1 MNQYFCFTKDQLYME
16 LGDCIKKI
24 REAKGLSQKEVAL
37 SCKMDMGNYSR
48 IENGKTDPS
57 FNTVVKITKALGVEL
72 HELFNANSVYRD
84 ISTYDKTLID
94 KLTLIEQL
102 DKKEKQA
109 FFVMLDAL
117 VNKKRLKDTLNNALS
132 LAQ

>member
-1 MNQYFCFTKDQLYME
+1 MNQYICFTKDQLYME

-57 FNTVVKITKALGVEL
+57 FNTVVKIAKALDVEL
-72 HELFNANSVYRD
+72 HELFNSNNSYKD
-84 ISTYDKTLID
+84 ISTYDKSLID

-117 VNKKRLKDTLNNALS
+117 VNKKRLKDTLNNALH
-132 LAQ
+132 LTQ

>member
-1 MNQYFCFTKDQLYME
+1 MD
-16 LGDCIKKI
+16 LGECLKKI

-57 FNTVVKITKALGVEL
+57 FNTVVKFAKALGVEL
-72 HELFNANSVYRD
+72 HELFNANNAYRD
-84 ISTYDKTLID
+84 INAYDKTLID
-94 KLTLIEQL
+94 KLTPIEQL

-109 FFVMLDAL
+109 FL
-117 VNKKRLKDTLNNALS
+117 
-132 LAQ
+132 

>member
-72 HELFNANSVYRD
+72 YELFNANSVYKD
-84 ISTYDKTLID
+84 ISSYDKTLID
-94 KLTLIEQL
+94 KLTLIEGL

-117 VNKKRLKDTLNNALS
+117 VNKKRLKDTLSNALS
-132 LAQ
+132 LTQ